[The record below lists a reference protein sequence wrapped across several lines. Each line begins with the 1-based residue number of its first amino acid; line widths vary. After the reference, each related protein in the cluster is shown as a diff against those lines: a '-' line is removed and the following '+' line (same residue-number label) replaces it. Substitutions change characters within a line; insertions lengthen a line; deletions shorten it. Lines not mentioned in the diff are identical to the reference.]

1 MNEKLFLEAMEGIS
15 EEYIVRAGE
24 RLAYIAPREKGRV
37 RSVKRVF
44 TVALAAVLVAVCT
57 MAAAMAVSPEL
68 REMIISLFQ
77 IGETE
82 QVPGIPAGVN
92 EVRQVTIGGQ
102 VSAQYVKLEG
112 AWYADDGQALLLR
125 WDAEPESVLDRQPEH
140 FYDLVDGE
148 LVEVGADAP
157 ETAAHLSWL
166 GWDIDLRFRSFPY
179 NGRLYFYDQAFT
191 CFGDPDLPSGT
202 VYAERLGSRTDVAV
216 LQGECYRPV
225 DTSRAWICDLKTG
238 EVWDVL
244 ADCGFAEDCF
254 LAPVLF
260 AEDLKHAL
268 VRAWD
273 GESGSGLTP
282 YLVDLEEKT
291 YTPLS
296 ELMGLDIETAFGRY
310 EVSFY
315 DSDTVMLS
323 MPSLYQPEPISVWTY
338 HIPSGMTAPTVQGET
353 DLQRIWSGEAYH
365 WALAQQ
371 VDEDGCVTILDLHTG
386 GRVKLEGITVAQGQ
400 RCYLKAN
407 PSQTKLLWAEWGDSG
422 VSRLGVVDLKNG
434 VFTAFARENLDIQ
447 YNDVSFWMGDD
458 RVAVMMNLRT
468 GMDYVEPGKE
478 YLYDKIPPA
487 YYLCV
492 YEF

>member
-1 MNEKLFLEAMEGIS
+1 MNGKLFLDAMEGIRD
-15 EEYIVRAGE
+15 EYILSAQARLGYLPAQGKRRALPVR
-24 RLAYIAPREKGRV
+24 RI
-37 RSVKRVF
+37 F
-44 TVALAAVLVAVCT
+44 TAALAAVLVLLCT
-57 MAAAMAVSPEL
+57 VAAAMAVSPEF
-68 REMIISLFQ
+68 RQAVISLFQ
-77 IGETE
+77 LGEVE
-82 QVPGIPAGVN
+82 RVPGVPEAAN
-92 EVRQVTIGGQ
+92 QVKQITIGGE

-125 WDAEPESVLDRQPEH
+125 WDAEPESVWDRQPEH
-140 FYDLVDGE
+140 FYDLIDGE
-148 LVEVGADAP
+148 LVEVGADAQ
-157 ETAAHLSWL
+157 ETTAHLSWL
-166 GWDIDLRFRSFPY
+166 GWDIDLPFRSFSY
-179 NGRLYFYDQAFT
+179 NGRLYLYDPT
-191 CFGDPDLPSGT
+191 VTGFGEPELPSGT
-202 VYAERLGSRTDVAV
+202 VYAQRLGSRTDVAV
-216 LQGECYRPV
+216 LQGECHQPV
-225 DTSRAWICDLKTG
+225 EASRAWICDLKTG
-238 EVWDVL
+238 QVWDPL

-254 LAPVLF
+254 LSPVLF

-310 EVSFY
+310 GVSFY

-353 DLQRIWSGEAYH
+353 GLEQIWSGDPYGQ
-365 WALAQQ
+365 ALAQQ

-386 GRVKLEGITVAQGQ
+386 SRVKLEGITVAQGQ

-407 PSQTKLLWAEWGDSG
+407 PSQTKLLWVEWDDGSNL
-422 VSRLGVVDLKNG
+422 SRLGVVDLENG

-447 YNDVSFWMGDD
+447 YDDVAFWMGDN
-458 RVAVMMNLRT
+458 RVAVMMDLRGEPYDSNST
-468 GMDYVEPGKE
+468 GE
-478 YLYDKIPPA
+478 